1 MTNDVVIVGAGP
13 TGLLLASELALAGL
27 HPIVLERL
35 PEPTGLSKALA
46 LLGRSVDML
55 ERRGLLDRFADRAP
69 VGPPIFAHFAM
80 LPLDLAVVAEL
91 GVRGILLPQ
100 AQTEEILLARALELG
115 VKIRRNQAVDG
126 LEQDPDGVTLTVGG
140 QRVRA
145 RFVVGCDGG
154 SSTVRK
160 LAGIGFPGTAPS
172 RLLRLADFSVPE
184 GAAGEDHLGLPTGER
199 LPYFKSGVVPLN
211 DGYFR
216 VITNEPYPT
225 GFDRDA
231 PMTVA
236 ELQDSVQ
243 RTKGVRLQITGTRWM
258 SRFTDATRQ
267 ADRYRAGRVLLAGD
281 AAHIHLPAGGPGLN
295 TGLQDA
301 VNLGWKLAAEIR
313 GWAPKGLL
321 DTYHTERHAEGARV
335 LLHTRAQGAL
345 GLADERVASLRAL
358 FAELLQDAPT
368 TRRIARLLYSLDTHY
383 DMGGDQT
390 HPLVG
395 RWAPDVVLPDGASL
409 AEHLHGGRAV
419 LIGAECPGWEDRVD
433 ATPKITSEAMLVRPD
448 GYVAWA
454 GSPADSGLHLALERW
469 FGQPR
474 VSDNAGVT
482 GQYRELIP

>member
-1 MTNDVVIVGAGP
+1 MSNDVVIVGAGP
-13 TGLLLASELALAGL
+13 TGLVLASELALAGV
-27 HPIVLERL
+27 HPIVLDRL

-46 LLGRSVDML
+46 LVGRSVDML

-69 VGPPIFAHFAM
+69 VGQPPFAHFSM
-80 LPLDLAVVAEL
+80 LPLDPAVVGEL
-91 GVRGILLPQ
+91 GVRGIFLPQ

-115 VKIRRNQAVDG
+115 VEIRRDQAVDG
-126 LEQDPDGVTLTVGG
+126 LEQDPDGVTLTVAG
-140 QRVRA
+140 QPVRA

-160 LAGIGFPGTAPS
+160 LAGIGFPGMAPS
-172 RLLRLADFSVPE
+172 RLLRLADFTVPA
-184 GAAGEDHLGLPTGER
+184 GVAGEDHLELPTGER
-199 LPYFKSGVVPLN
+199 LPYFKSGVVPLR

-216 VITNEPYPT
+216 VITNEPYPA

-231 PMTVA
+231 PMTLE
-236 ELQDSVQ
+236 ELQSSVQ
-243 RTKGVRLQITGTRWM
+243 RATGVRLPITGTRWM

-301 VNLGWKLAAEIR
+301 FNLGWKLAAEIH

-321 DTYHTERHAEGARV
+321 DSYHTERHAEGARV

-345 GLADERVASLRAL
+345 ALPDERVASLRAL
-358 FAELLQDAPT
+358 FAELLQDTAT
-368 TRRIARLLYSLDTHY
+368 TRRVAGLLYSLDTRY
-383 DMGGDQT
+383 DMGGGQT

-395 RWAPDVVLPDGASL
+395 RWAPEISAAPHDAK
-409 AEHLHGGRAV
+409 AV
-419 LIGAECPGWEDRVD
+419 LVGAKCPGWEDRVV
-433 ATPKITSEAMLVRPD
+433 AIPTAGSEAMLVRPD

-454 GSPADSGLHLALERW
+454 GSPDDGSLQLALQRW
-469 FGQPR
+469 FGR
-474 VSDNAGVT
+474 SSA
-482 GQYRELIP
+482 

>member
-1 MTNDVVIVGAGP
+1 MTSDVVIVGAGP
-13 TGLLLASELALAGL
+13 TGLLLASELALAGVN
-27 HPIVLERL
+27 PTVLERL
-35 PEPTGLSKALA
+35 PEPTGLSKAMA

-55 ERRGLLDRFADRAP
+55 ERRGLLNRFAERAP
-69 VGPPIFAHFAM
+69 VGPPVFAHFAM

-91 GVRGILLPQ
+91 GLRGILLPQ

-115 VKIRRNQAVDG
+115 VKIRRNQEVDG
-126 LEQDPDGVTLTVGG
+126 LEQDQDGVTLTAGG

-154 SSTVRK
+154 SSVVRK
-160 LAGIGFPGTAPS
+160 LAGIGFPGIAPS
-172 RLLRLADFSVPE
+172 RLLRLADFTVPD
-184 GAAGEDHLGLPTGER
+184 GAAGEGHLELPTGER
-199 LPYFKSGVVPLN
+199 LPYFESGITPLT
-211 DGYFR
+211 DGYYR
-216 VITNEPYPT
+216 VITNEPYPSD
-225 GFDRDA
+225 FDRDA

-236 ELQDSVQ
+236 ELQDSVE
-243 RTKGVRLQITGTRWM
+243 RTKGVQLPITGTRWM

-301 VNLGWKLAAEIR
+301 INLGWKLAAEIA
-313 GWAPKGLL
+313 GWAPEGLL
-321 DTYHTERHAEGARV
+321 ATYHTERHAEGARV

-345 GLADERVASLRAL
+345 LLADERIASLRTV
-358 FAELLQDAPT
+358 FAELLQDAPA
-368 TRRIARLLYSLDTHY
+368 TRRVARLLYSLDTSY

-395 RWAPDVVLPDGASL
+395 RWAPDVVLPDGTSL
-409 AEHLHGGRAV
+409 AQHLHGGRAV
-419 LIGAECPGWEDRVD
+419 LTGARCPGWEDRVD
-433 ATPKITSEAMLVRPD
+433 AAPADTSEPMLVRPD

-454 GSPADSGLHLALERW
+454 GSPADGGLHLALKRW

-474 VSDNAGVT
+474 ADNARVA
-482 GQYRELIP
+482 GQ